1 MNIRNDVC
9 VSKGMQ
15 ILKERYK
22 GKPVWVAYDLNQRPV
37 TFGGWIQTDVN
48 IDFANAKKFIYSQII
63 KLDSISKF
71 ADLIGEDGQS
81 ASFLEKIVQND
92 RNMFFWIDL
101 AKKWFSAK
109 WMASCN
115 EQL

>member
-1 MNIRNDVC
+1 MADINLRSQGLQV
-9 VSKGMQ
+9 
-15 ILKERYK
+15 LKDKYK
-22 GKPVWVAYDLNQRPV
+22 GYPVWVAVDYHGQPT

-63 KLDSISKF
+63 KLDSISEF

-101 AKKWFSAK
+101 AKKWFKAE
-109 WMASCN
+109 WMADCR